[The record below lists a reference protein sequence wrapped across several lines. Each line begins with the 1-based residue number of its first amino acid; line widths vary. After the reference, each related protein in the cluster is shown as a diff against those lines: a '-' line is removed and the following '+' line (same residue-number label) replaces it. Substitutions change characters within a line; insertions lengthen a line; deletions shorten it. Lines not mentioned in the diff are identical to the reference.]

1 MAFEFIFGV
10 AKYIL
15 SALSRTGQLV
25 GNISFLAYEV
35 KFEEA
40 KPQKNAPWGGVLQE
54 KTAKVS
60 KLLKSKFAEG
70 Y

>member
-1 MAFEFIFGV
+1 VAFEFIFGV

-40 KPQKNAPWGGVLQE
+40 KPQKNAPWGRLARE
-54 KTAKVS
+54 NSKSFKTVK
-60 KLLKSKFAEG
+60 K
-70 Y
+70 

>member
-1 MAFEFIFGV
+1 VAFEFIFGV

-40 KPQKNAPWGGVLQE
+40 KPQKNAPWGASCKRKQQ
-54 KTAKVS
+54 
-60 KLLKSKFAEG
+60 KFQNC
-70 Y
+70 